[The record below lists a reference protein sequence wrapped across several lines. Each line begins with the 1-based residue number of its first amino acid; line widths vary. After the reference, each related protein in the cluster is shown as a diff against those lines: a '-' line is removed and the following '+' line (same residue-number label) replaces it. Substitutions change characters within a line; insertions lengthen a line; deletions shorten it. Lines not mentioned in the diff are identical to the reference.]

1 MPSSELAR
9 RTLDRRL
16 AALRELDV
24 PVPPRGWTRA
34 LRDALGM
41 SAADLARRMGLTRQA
56 VAQLERSEAEGSIQ
70 LDTLRRAAE
79 ALDSVLVYALVP
91 REALDEVV
99 KARARA
105 VAEQTID
112 SVEHTMALE
121 AQSGGSEDRDR
132 LVAELAERLAESARL
147 WSD

>member
-16 AALRELDV
+16 AALREV
-24 PVPPRGWTRA
+24 ETPTPPRGWIRA

-41 SAADLARRMGLTRQA
+41 SAADLGRRMGMTRQA
-56 VAQLERSEAEGSIQ
+56 ISQLERSEAEESIR

-79 ALDSVLVYALVP
+79 ALDSELVYALVP
-91 REALDEVV
+91 KDSLEDIV

-105 VAEQTID
+105 VAERTVEG
-112 SVEHTMALE
+112 VEHTMALE
-121 AQSGGSEDRDR
+121 AQTGGVEDRER
-132 LVAELAERLAESARL
+132 LVEELAERLEASNRL

>member
-16 AALRELDV
+16 EALRQLEL
-24 PVPPRGWTRA
+24 PTPPRGWIRA

-41 SAADLARRMGLTRQA
+41 SAADLGRRMGTTRQSIP
-56 VAQLERSEAEGSIQ
+56 QLERSEADGSIR

-79 ALDSVLVYALVP
+79 ALDSELVYALVP
-91 REALDEVV
+91 KASLEDIVRE
-99 KARARA
+99 RARA
-105 VAEQTID
+105 VAERTVE
-112 SVEHTMALE
+112 SVEHTMSLE
-121 AQSGGSEDRDR
+121 AQTGGTEDRDR
-132 LVAELAERLAESARL
+132 LVDELAERLEASNRL